1 MTHKTR
7 SFSTASEGAV
17 YEYCFEILLLECAHS
32 RLVRLSSF
40 NCLVKICC
48 RCVQQINKAGRG
60 ELSPA
65 EMKERQVSFF

>member
-7 SFSTASEGAV
+7 SFLMASEGTI
-17 YEYCFEILLLECAHS
+17 YEYCFEISLLECAHS
-32 RLVRLSSF
+32 KLVSLSSF

-60 ELSPA
+60 ELSP
-65 EMKERQVSFF
+65 EELKERQVSPF

>member
-7 SFSTASEGAV
+7 SFLMASEGTI
-17 YEYCFEILLLECAHS
+17 YEYCFEISLLESAHS
-32 RLVRLSSF
+32 KLVSLSPF

-60 ELSPA
+60 ELSP
-65 EMKERQVSFF
+65 EELKERQVSPF